1 MSPETSNQPFTILGA
16 STARKLKLALLFIKD
31 SYGRYLKSPVF
42 KETQRKAVAPEP
54 HRFRLAIKRKVWGKI
69 LSFWKSSDACNGTVG
84 TQSLSELKCHNT
96 HNILFPLSETQLE
109 QNAKK
114 RRPSL
119 SPIILRQ
126 QEEEQKAK
134 LAASGPVDITQVMSK
149 LAQKK
154 GTEYKS

>member
-1 MSPETSNQPFTILGA
+1 MTFFSPL
-16 STARKLKLALLFIKD
+16 
-31 SYGRYLKSPVF
+31 
-42 KETQRKAVAPEP
+42 
-54 HRFRLAIKRKVWGKI
+54 
-69 LSFWKSSDACNGTVG
+69 SDA
-84 TQSLSELKCHNT
+84 
-96 HNILFPLSETQLE
+96 QLE

-126 QEEEQKAK
+126 QEEAQKAK

-154 GTEYKS
+154 MSK

>member
-1 MSPETSNQPFTILGA
+1 MICIQ
-16 STARKLKLALLFIKD
+16 D
-31 SYGRYLKSPVF
+31 SYGRYLKSSVF
-42 KETQRKAVAPEP
+42 KDTQKKAVVPEP
-54 HRFRLAIKRKVWGKI
+54 HRFRLALKLKALKI
-69 LSFWKSSDACNGTVG
+69 IF
-84 TQSLSELKCHNT
+84 LKLEQCLYKLTRANVIT
-96 HNILFPLSETQLE
+96 HNILSFLSDSQLE

-126 QEEEQKAK
+126 QEEAQKAK

-154 GTEYKS
+154 WGNGLNIATGCWNKLNEHIISFSIYYFRHFLKIF

>member
-1 MSPETSNQPFTILGA
+1 MHLWNPNGSCKTQLAHNACQ
-16 STARKLKLALLFIKD
+16 STNVI
-31 SYGRYLKSPVF
+31 
-42 KETQRKAVAPEP
+42 
-54 HRFRLAIKRKVWGKI
+54 
-69 LSFWKSSDACNGTVG
+69 
-84 TQSLSELKCHNT
+84 T
-96 HNILFPLSETQLE
+96 HNILSPFSEAQLE

-149 LAQKK
+149 LAQTK
-154 GTEYKS
+154 GTECKR

>member
-1 MSPETSNQPFTILGA
+1 MICIQ
-16 STARKLKLALLFIKD
+16 D
-31 SYGRYLKSPVF
+31 SYGRYLKSSVF
-42 KETQRKAVAPEP
+42 KDTQKKAVAPEP
-54 HRFRLAIKRKVWGKI
+54 HRFRLDLKCKASRIII
-69 LSFWKSSDACNGTVG
+69 LLLKLKWCLYQLT
-84 TQSLSELKCHNT
+84 LPECKCHNT
-96 HNILFPLSETQLE
+96 HDILSPLSEAQLE

-126 QEEEQKAK
+126 QEEAQKAK

-154 GTEYKS
+154 